1 MRKVFFQLPFF
12 WGASRYIVTVKRRS
26 HWYICIYCAF
36 IYFFPVICLLSVSS
50 MDFDA
55 FAIDYY
61 VELGASGSISA
72 GKTTNWCPIGK
83 AFASCLHAK
92 RSVSVC
98 VCVCVCVRG
107 RERARGVRGGGGG
120 WGVSVNSYC
129 NCFSLYFPKHK
140 SKALKV
146 TENRKWKLIFGK
158 TRLVVCVCVRE
169 CERVEWLFFC
179 WYSRCCRRSPPSVAC
194 LCVYVFTECARVCV
208 VLLTHFVTKCV

>member
-1 MRKVFFQLPFF
+1 
-12 WGASRYIVTVKRRS
+12 
-26 HWYICIYCAF
+26 
-36 IYFFPVICLLSVSS
+36 

-146 TENRKWKLIFGK
+146 TENRKWKLIFWENPPGCM
-158 TRLVVCVCVRE
+158 CV
-169 CERVEWLFFC
+169 CERVRESGVAFLLLIFPLL
-179 WYSRCCRRSPPSVAC
+179 SPLSALRRVPVCIRVYGVRAC
-194 LCVYVFTECARVCV
+194 MRGASHTLCDEMCV
-208 VLLTHFVTKCV
+208 V